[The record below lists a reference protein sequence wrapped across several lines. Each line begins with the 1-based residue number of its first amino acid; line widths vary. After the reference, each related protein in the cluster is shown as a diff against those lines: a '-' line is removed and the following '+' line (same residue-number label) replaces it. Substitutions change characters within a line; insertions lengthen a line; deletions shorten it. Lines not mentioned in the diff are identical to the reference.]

1 MNAARRGLARRLF
14 ALVLVTASGGLLA
27 SACADNESSL
37 FIRMRIVPDEG
48 CTTECSP
55 DESFLT
61 YDEVD
66 AAYPG
71 GYSHS
76 AVLLVGNQMV
86 QRGDSDVLRTETSRV
101 QLYAAEVRI
110 LDNTGSMVGEYEVP
124 VSGTVDPGS
133 SDDPG
138 YNCTEVLM
146 IDGAT
151 MDELRTRMI
160 EEESS
165 AIEVVSTVILKG
177 RTLGGQEMET
187 VEWAYPIRVCL
198 GCSGCIDHAPECCS
212 GEGAGS
218 EACEDLDAVAPTCPR
233 GRPGVTDCRQLLTS
247 CSEHLADV
255 RSPP

>member
-1 MNAARRGLARRLF
+1 MNAAPGGLARRLC
-14 ALVLVTASGGLLA
+14 ALMLVTASGGLLA

-37 FIRMRIVPDEG
+37 FIRMRIVPDES
-48 CTTECSP
+48 CTTECSA
-55 DESFLT
+55 DEPFLT

-66 AAYPG
+66 AAYPS

-110 LDNTGSMVGEYEVP
+110 LDNTGGVVGEYEVP
-124 VSGTVDPGS
+124 VSGTVDPGNAN
-133 SDDPG
+133 DPG

-151 MDELRTRMI
+151 MDTLRDRVL
-160 EEESS
+160 EEGS
-165 AIEVVSTVILKG
+165 AIEVVSTVVLKG

-187 VEWAYPIRVCL
+187 VEWAYPIRVCF
-198 GCSGCIDHAPECCS
+198 GCGGCIEHPPECCS

-218 EACEDLDAVAPTCPR
+218 DVCEDLDELAGVCPR
-233 GRPGVTDCRQLLTS
+233 GRPGVADCRQLGRS
-247 CSEHLADV
+247 CREHLDSFT
-255 RSPP
+255 R